1 MQSIILL
8 TSLDKYEDSIMSYLI
23 LKHLSSREIPT
34 EWAKR
39 LPTGQTFTVSIVPE
53 SNSFQSSSFE
63 STQSKD
69 AGTYLRQWKE
79 NFFDPS

>member
-1 MQSIILL
+1 
-8 TSLDKYEDSIMSYLI
+8 MSYLI
-23 LKHLSSREIPT
+23 LKHLSSRELPT

-53 SNSFQSSSFE
+53 TSSFQSSSFE
-63 STQSKD
+63 SAKSHN